1 MHCLHMHCKW
11 RCSLFLFSLSRYER
25 GKKCEMEMKTD
36 FSKILPT
43 ENGKVKWLMIWGIKA
58 IDWESVSLC
67 SSFSYTLGYFI
78 KILKAS
84 QKHQFY
90 FKILRVTIVLISSSF
105 SSHLKV
111 LYFQEIECE
120 DKKNASNDK
129 SQDNTHFIVTT
140 VTNQMQETYT

>member
-1 MHCLHMHCKW
+1 M
-11 RCSLFLFSLSRYER
+11 FSTSTTNSENQEAKFKELETRYER

-43 ENGKVKWLMIWGIKA
+43 ENGK
-58 IDWESVSLC
+58 
-67 SSFSYTLGYFI
+67 
-78 KILKAS
+78 
-84 QKHQFY
+84 
-90 FKILRVTIVLISSSF
+90 
-105 SSHLKV
+105 
-111 LYFQEIECE
+111 EIECE